1 MPILPST
8 TVAHGRD
15 QIANLNIPVPD
26 TLLSPRDQED
36 WQYYV
41 SCLPPRRLI
50 KKFAE
55 AIDQFHAL
63 VHPIRDNPRQL
74 DVAQRELILSKWNA
88 AACAAIRCS
97 ERFGYKLPKTNDN
110 PCDIVSEGLMYMDK
124 FLESMRH
131 PDIEGW
137 AGRRTYY
144 NDLDTMIVQNIR
156 DDYFNR
162 QNDAR
167 YGRKP
172 CNNGFHPS

>member
-1 MPILPST
+1 MPILPSA

-15 QIANLNIPVPD
+15 QVGQLDLPVPD
-26 TLLSPRDQED
+26 ILLSPRDRED

-63 VHPIRDNPRQL
+63 VHPIQDNPQQL
-74 DVAQRELILSKWNA
+74 SVAHRELILSKWNA
-88 AACAAIRCS
+88 AAAAASPCS
-97 ERFGYKLPKTNDN
+97 ERFGYELRPSKNN
-110 PCDIVSEGLMYMDK
+110 PCDIISEGLLYLDK

-131 PDIEGW
+131 PDREGW

-144 NDLDTMIVQNIR
+144 NDLDTMIIQDIR

-162 QNDAR
+162 QNDMR

-172 CNNGFHPS
+172 RNNGFHPS